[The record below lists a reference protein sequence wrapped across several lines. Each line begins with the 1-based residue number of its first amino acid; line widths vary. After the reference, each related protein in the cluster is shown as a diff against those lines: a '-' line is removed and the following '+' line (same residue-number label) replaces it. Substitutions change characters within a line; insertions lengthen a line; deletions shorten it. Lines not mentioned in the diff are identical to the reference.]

1 MTKASREIIM
11 LRIML
16 NERLPL
22 MLTAGA
28 TQVLYQAAGAAS
40 DLIVTMDVYRP
51 DKTKDDIQSG
61 TAVEIGS
68 TGRYYFLFNADG
80 PGWFVLIHDDAG
92 GSAVKQF

>member
-22 MLTAGA
+22 GMSVGA
-28 TQVLYQAAGAAS
+28 TQVLYQPSGAGTG
-40 DLIVTMDVYRP
+40 LIVTMDVYRP

-92 GSAVKQF
+92 GYAVKQF